1 MPANTFATTF
11 AANDVLQL
19 GRARPLIGTAV
30 LGSAFGKIK
39 KMDVERTGDEEELS
53 DGAGGLRAH
62 ITKKPGVMV
71 NMETFFDIGVT
82 LPGLYNL
89 IAVADLP
96 GINVRVMTGAKITYD
111 DGKERGFSFKAQMWD
126 CLNGQPAYRVD
137 TATNDRFLLDLDIPV
152 PTATPGS
159 GQIVL
164 DWPDITDADSYK
176 VQVSTDA
183 GVTWANLATPAS
195 STYTHTVTTGQ
206 TRHYRIAAVD
216 SVDGQGE
223 YSSVVN
229 ATAA

>member
-1 MPANTFATTF
+1 MSASFAATFAQ
-11 AANDVLQL
+11 NDVLQI
-19 GRARPLIGTAV
+19 GSVRPLIGTAV
-30 LGSAFGKIK
+30 LGSAFGKFTKFEI
-39 KMDVERTGDEEELS
+39 ERTGDEEELT

-62 ITKKPGVMV
+62 VIKKPGVMV
-71 NMETFFDIGVT
+71 NAETCFDIGVS
-82 LPGLYNL
+82 LPGLYNIL
-89 IAVADLP
+89 AIADLP

-111 DGKERGFSFKAQMWD
+111 DGKERKFSFKAQMWD
-126 CLNGQPAYRVD
+126 SLNGEPAYRVD
-137 TATNDRFLLDLDIPV
+137 TSTNDRFLLDIGIPV

-164 DWPDITDADSYK
+164 DWPDIADANSYK
-176 VQVSTDA
+176 VQGSTGA
-183 GVTWANLATPAS
+183 GVTWANLATPSS

-223 YSSVVN
+223 YSTVVN

>member
-1 MPANTFATTF
+1 MPANTFATKF

-19 GRARPLIGTAV
+19 GSARPLIGTAI
-30 LGSAFGKIK
+30 LGSAFGKFTKFEI
-39 KMDVERTGDEEELS
+39 ERTGDEEELT

-62 ITKKPGVMV
+62 LIKKPGVTA
-71 NMETFFDIGVT
+71 NAETCFDIGVS
-82 LPGLYNL
+82 LPGLYQI
-89 IAVADLP
+89 IAIADLP

-111 DGKERGFSFKAQMWD
+111 DGKERKFSFKAQMWD
-126 CLNGQPAYRVD
+126 SLNGQPAYRVD
-137 TATNDRFLLDLDIPV
+137 TATNDRFLLDIGIPV

-164 DWPDITDADSYK
+164 NWDDIADADSYK

-183 GVTWANLATPAS
+183 GVTWANLATPTPS
-195 STYTHTVTTGQ
+195 NYTHTVTTGQ

-223 YSSVVN
+223 YSAVVN